1 MYSVDRN
8 IKQLNELIDLLM
20 KNPYARETG
29 FFMTKKETMEIS
41 IWSIMLGL
49 NYVFTFFLR
58 VIIINIYN
66 DIYYIYT

>member
-41 IWSIMLGL
+41 I
-49 NYVFTFFLR
+49 
-58 VIIINIYN
+58 
-66 DIYYIYT
+66 